1 MAGKIY
7 KNYTLGNPSYS
18 KPGFAYWDSSYQ
30 YRGLV
35 PAPLISLR
43 AHGKIN
49 NTVFQKHYYGFTIQ
63 YPRRDDYQRG
73 ENRPNKPTSTQ
84 QYYFD
89 KFKNGV
95 AMWKASTPQQKAYYE
110 QRAKKSGKPWWGMS
124 WYLHRYMLDLP
135 IE

>member
-1 MAGKIY
+1 MPGKIFKDY
-7 KNYTLGNPSYS
+7 SLGNPIKS
-18 KPGFAYWDSSYQ
+18 GFLYYDNSYQ
-30 YRGLV
+30 YTGLC
-35 PAPLISLR
+35 PAPLISLA
-43 AHGKIN
+43 AHGQIGQ
-49 NTVFQKHYYGFTIQ
+49 NTVFQKVGSITVHYPYNYDHI
-63 YPRRDDYQRG
+63 RG
-73 ENRPNKPTSTQ
+73 KNRPNKPQ
-84 QYYFD
+84 GIQLYYFN